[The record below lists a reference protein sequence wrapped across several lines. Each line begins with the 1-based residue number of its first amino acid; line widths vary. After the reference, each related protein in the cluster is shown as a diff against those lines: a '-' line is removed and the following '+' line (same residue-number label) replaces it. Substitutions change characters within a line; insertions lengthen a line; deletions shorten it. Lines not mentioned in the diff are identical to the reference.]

1 MIIFH
6 IDVNNAFLSWESV
19 YRLREEGE
27 TLDLRTV
34 AAVIGG
40 SEKTR
45 HGIVLAKSPI
55 AKTYGIKTAETLSDA
70 RKKCPNLLVVPPRHD
85 IYRDF
90 SHRLIEY
97 LKSLTDTVE
106 QFSIDEAFADMTGSE
121 LLQKYSAVEA
131 ANFIRTEVEKRFG
144 FTVNIGVS
152 SCKILAKM
160 ASDFEKPNKV
170 HTLFPEEIPAKMWP
184 LPIRDL
190 LFLGKASEKKLV
202 DFGIRTIGE
211 LARERESTIQ
221 TLLGEKTGH
230 QLFQY
235 ARGIDN
241 SPVLE
246 VPEESKGFS
255 VEKTFND
262 DIVSMEQI
270 QPILLEQC
278 DVVATRMRR
287 KGKKCTCISVTFRT
301 LDFKNR
307 SHQMKLGSATDVTDE
322 VYANAR
328 KLFAEFW
335 KGQPLRLIGVALT
348 GLTEDGFEQMSLFED
363 CAKKEQRQKLD
374 AAMDAIRMKFGND
387 KITRASIMNS
397 NAGIGRKAKAQMENE
412 ENGKGF

>member
-1 MIIFH
+1 
-6 IDVNNAFLSWESV
+6 
-19 YRLREEGE
+19 
-27 TLDLRTV
+27 
-34 AAVIGG
+34 
-40 SEKTR
+40 
-45 HGIVLAKSPI
+45 
-55 AKTYGIKTAETLSDA
+55 
-70 RKKCPNLLVVPPRHD
+70 
-85 IYRDF
+85 
-90 SHRLIEY
+90 
-97 LKSLTDTVE
+97 
-106 QFSIDEAFADMTGSE
+106 
-121 LLQKYSAVEA
+121 
-131 ANFIRTEVEKRFG
+131 
-144 FTVNIGVS
+144 
-152 SCKILAKM
+152 
-160 ASDFEKPNKV
+160 
-170 HTLFPEEIPAKMWP
+170 MWP

-246 VPEESKGFS
+246 VPEDSKGFS

-335 KGQPLRLIGVALT
+335 KGQPLIHDLEWYFT
-348 GLTEDGFEQMSLFED
+348 GS
-363 CAKKEQRQKLD
+363 
-374 AAMDAIRMKFGND
+374 RM
-387 KITRASIMNS
+387 T
-397 NAGIGRKAKAQMENE
+397 
-412 ENGKGF
+412 